1 MTDAHFDARAFS
13 ESYRSVFAPVLKAQ
27 QEGVKTFDRLGRYQH
42 AIAGDYLDWSV
53 AQAKAVVDAKT
64 PAELFSK
71 QMQLTTALSET
82 MRVRAQEFL
91 KFATEAQNGLADVV
105 TEMTAKAA
113 AETKKAAAQTKKRRA
128 A

>member
-1 MTDAHFDARAFS
+1 MTDSHFDAKAIS
-13 ESYRSVFAPVLKAQ
+13 ESYRSAFAPVLKAQ
-27 QEGVKTFDRLGRYQH
+27 QEGVKTFDRFGRYQH